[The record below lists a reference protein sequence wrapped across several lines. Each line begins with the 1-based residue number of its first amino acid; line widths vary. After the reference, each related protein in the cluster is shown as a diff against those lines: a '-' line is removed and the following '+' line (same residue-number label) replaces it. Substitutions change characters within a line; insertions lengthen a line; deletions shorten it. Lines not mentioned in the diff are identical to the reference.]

1 MHVCSDK
8 LHSIL
13 RECSVTILI
22 VTHRS
27 LVVVYVRT
35 YVCADAVPV
44 PKKSEPGPGEMRA
57 KLFYKKGEE
66 YVTLGVGMLSV
77 TKKGESAW
85 LLMRSDTVTKK
96 TLLSVL
102 VTSKTPLQVTQK
114 SLLFVSPPNPPLD
127 LSKKDPDSPVSYVLR
142 VKTVEEAERLHSS
155 IKEAFS

>member
-1 MHVCSDK
+1 MYCYKLYLATYAESAVCLSSLTSV
-8 LHSIL
+8 LHS
-13 RECSVTILI
+13 C
-22 VTHRS
+22 
-27 LVVVYVRT
+27 
-35 YVCADAVPV
+35 VCVCMCVDAVPV

-66 YVTLGVGMLSV
+66 YVTLGVGMITV

-102 VTSKTPLQVTQK
+102 VSSKTPLQVTQK
-114 SLLFVSPPNPPLD
+114 SLLFVSPPNPPLN
-127 LSKKDPDSPVSYVLR
+127 LGKTDPDSPVSYVLR
-142 VKTVEEAERLHSS
+142 VKTVEEAERLHGS